1 MFYPSTGRRTQRTV
15 DIRSVADRGM
25 RRMDSSGSVQMTRT
39 KSQGYSPYPLKW
51 QYGVTT
57 VPSRRGDL
65 LPRTLASLKAG
76 GFPTPHL
83 FVDGSKTVSDW
94 EKDFGLPVTARWPQ
108 KRTYANWL
116 LSLWELYFMNP
127 HADRYAM
134 FQDDF
139 VTYQNLRMYL
149 ESVPYPGNG
158 KGYCNLYTF
167 PSNQQLCPRAFV
179 QGRGNV
185 GDQLQGWYQSNQM
198 GLGAVAL
205 VFSNEAVVTLLSHP
219 HMVKRV
225 KDKDRGWRI
234 TDGGIVEAMSYQ
246 SGWKEYV
253 HNPSLVQH
261 TGDVTS
267 LQNGL
272 IHSPHPKAKSFRG
285 EDFDAMTLLQC
296 KEKVTSSPSS

>member
-1 MFYPSTGRRTQRTV
+1 MSNNPKTSSNPPS
-15 DIRSVADRGM
+15 A
-25 RRMDSSGSVQMTRT
+25 SSSSVQMTRERAT
-39 KSQGYSPYPLKW
+39 GFNPYPLKW

-57 VPSRRGDL
+57 VQQRRKDL

-83 FVDGSKTVSDW
+83 FVDGSRTVSDW
-94 EKDFGLPVTARWPQ
+94 ESEFGLPVTARWPQ
-108 KRTYANWL
+108 KRTYANWM

-127 HADRYAM
+127 DADRYAM

-139 VTYQNLRMYL
+139 VTYANLRTYL

-158 KGYCNLYTF
+158 KGYCNLYTM
-167 PSNQQLCPRAFV
+167 PSNQGICPRAFV

-185 GDQLQGWYQSNQM
+185 GEQLIGWYQSNQM

-205 VFSNEAVVTLLSHP
+205 IFNNEAVVNLLSCA

-225 KDKDRGWRI
+225 KSKDRGWRL
-234 TDGGIVEAMSYQ
+234 TDGAVVEALSYQ
-246 SGWKEYV
+246 QGWKEYV

-261 TGDVTS
+261 TGEITS

-272 IHSPHPKAKSFRG
+272 IKCPHPQAKSFRG
-285 EDFDAMTLLQC
+285 ENFDALSLL
-296 KEKVTSSPSS
+296 SSNKTVSD